1 MALRNLQ
8 KVPMRHPIPAA
19 VCLALL
25 VPGAATAAQGQA
37 LGACVTRAASEFG
50 FNGYVHLRRGDAII
64 ESAFGASDAAAQ
76 MPITN
81 GTRFNIG
88 SAAKMFSAIA
98 IGLLAERNKIALDAP
113 IGRYLPGLAPQF
125 ASITIEQ
132 LLHHTSGLGD
142 YFRPEN
148 AAAID
153 AARTATDLL
162 PLVWATPPAFAP
174 GSSTAYSNS
183 GYVVLGAIIESVS
196 GLTYAE
202 FIGREIIA
210 PLGMTNTRMDG
221 EGGAEAMTRM
231 SPGGMLEHPRPSPM
245 RAGRASPA
253 GGIFSTASDL
263 SRLLAALERG
273 QLVKP
278 ATLRALFRPRS
289 QGPARIGHNGGAPG
303 VNAEIWLYPDSLW
316 QLIVLSNY
324 DPPGATR
331 MAGVLEAAMLATDT
345 DAACTAAI
353 AAPPPPMPVRRR

>member
-1 MALRNLQ
+1 
-8 KVPMRHPIPAA
+8 MRHPIAAA
-19 VCLALL
+19 VCLGLL
-25 VPGAATAAQGQA
+25 IPGVAAAAQDGA
-37 LGACVTRAASEFG
+37 LGACVTRAASDFG
-50 FNGYVHLRRGDAII
+50 FNGYVYLRHGDRII
-64 ESAFGASDAAAQ
+64 ENGFGASDPAGRMAIASD
-76 MPITN
+76 
-81 GTRFNIG
+81 TRFNIG
-88 SAAKMFSAIA
+88 SAAKMFTAIA
-98 IGLLAERNKIALDAP
+98 IGQLAERNEIVLDAP

-125 ASITIEQ
+125 ATITIAQ
-132 LLHHTSGLGD
+132 LLQHASGLGD

-148 AAAID
+148 GAAID
-153 AARTATDLL
+153 AAMTAKDLL

-183 GYVVLGAIIESVS
+183 GYVVLGAIIETVS
-196 GLTYAE
+196 GLSYAE
-202 FIGREIIA
+202 YIEHEIIA

-221 EGGAEAMTRM
+221 EGGADAMTRM